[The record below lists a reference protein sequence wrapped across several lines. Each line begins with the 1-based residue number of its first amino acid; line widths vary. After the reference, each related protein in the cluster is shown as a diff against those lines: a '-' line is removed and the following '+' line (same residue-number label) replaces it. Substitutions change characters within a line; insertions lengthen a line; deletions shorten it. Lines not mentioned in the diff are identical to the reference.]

1 MYIVSGSSAP
11 EPTERSEAD
20 IQQERRDLAV
30 EFIFCLV
37 LIEVLR
43 QLPFHPGH
51 EDLVTYIENLA
62 FRHFKYR
69 DGIQSSPNATNIH
82 IIADLY
88 AEVIGVLA
96 QSRFMS
102 VRKRFMAELK
112 ELRAKEPSPN
122 TTQSII
128 SLLMGMKFFRY
139 FLYILYV
146 IV

>member
-1 MYIVSGSSAP
+1 MYIVSGST
-11 EPTERSEAD
+11 TETVDRSEAD

-51 EDLVTYIENLA
+51 EDLVAYIENLA

-69 DGIQSSPNATNIH
+69 EGIQAGPNTTNIH

-102 VRKRFMAELK
+102 VKKRFMAELK
-112 ELRAKEPSPN
+112 ELKAKEPSPH

-128 SLLMGMKFFRY
+128 SLLMGMKFFR
-139 FLYILYV
+139 
-146 IV
+146 